1 MSIHSL
7 KKLTMNDNIKDK
19 DHGLTRSGAREL
31 LPKDDPVFE
40 AVGTLDELNGHLG
53 LIISVLDMEDNRRT
67 LSLIQKKLSLIM
79 SELAFAPEKE
89 SEKKNPH
96 PVEKNTAEQNIKNPN
111 SQTLRAGIT
120 SLEEEVEHL
129 KKESKRITGFV
140 QPGESK
146 IGAYVHIARTV
157 CRRAERRIVSM
168 RNHYDV
174 SDESLIYINRL
185 SEYLFYLS
193 CAVSKIFKKD

>member
-1 MSIHSL
+1 M
-7 KKLTMNDNIKDK
+7 TDNIKDK
-19 DHGLTRSGAREL
+19 DHGLTRSGSSEL

-89 SEKKNPH
+89 AGKKNRH
-96 PVEKNTAEQNIKNPN
+96 PAGKNTAGLKINNPDA
-111 SQTLRAGIT
+111 QTLRSGIST
-120 SLEEEVEHL
+120 LEEKIKQL
-129 KKESKRITGFV
+129 KKEANKITGFV
-140 QPGESK
+140 QPGKTK
-146 IGAYVHIARTV
+146 IGAYIHIARTV
-157 CRRAERRIVSM
+157 CRRAERRIVTM
-168 RNHYDV
+168 RRHYEI

-193 CAVSKIFKKD
+193 CTVSKILKEN

>member
-1 MSIHSL
+1 M
-7 KKLTMNDNIKDK
+7 TDNIKDK
-19 DHGLTRSGAREL
+19 DHGFTRSGAREL

-89 SEKKNPH
+89 SEKKNPFST
-96 PVEKNTAEQNIKNPN
+96 KNHTTGPKIKN
-111 SQTLRAGIT
+111 SDTQTIHSGIE
-120 SLEEEVEHL
+120 SLEGEIENL
-129 KKESKRITGFV
+129 KKKPNMITGFI